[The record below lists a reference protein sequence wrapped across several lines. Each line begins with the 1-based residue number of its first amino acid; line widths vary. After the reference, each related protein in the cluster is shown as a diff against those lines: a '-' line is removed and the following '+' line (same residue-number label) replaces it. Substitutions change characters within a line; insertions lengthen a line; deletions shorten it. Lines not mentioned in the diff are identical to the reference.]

1 MLIMFAL
8 KIQDIDR
15 WDKTIRLHPD
25 YAKEQEDRAKKWE
38 ADNLAANTDA
48 LRLLRALVP
57 PHVGTSSVAEV
68 CNQRMQHA
76 SSTTS
81 QLHDIL

>member
-1 MLIMFAL
+1 VLN
-8 KIQDIDR
+8 IQDIDH

-48 LRLLRALVP
+48 LRLLRTLVP
-57 PHVGTSSVAEV
+57 PHVGTSSVVEV
-68 CNQRMQHA
+68 GPRM
-76 SSTTS
+76 
-81 QLHDIL
+81 